1 MRGVIITALA
11 VATLA
16 APAAARTQSTGLH
29 GLVTRGPVTPV
40 CQEGVSCTAP
50 SKHTTLT
57 FTRNGVTKSVVTG
70 DDGRYSILLAAGTY
84 VVRVPSAKFGFTPR
98 SATVVAGRMSTRNFS
113 IDTGIR

>member
-1 MRGVIITALA
+1 MHRVLLALLIALA
-11 VATLA
+11 VAC
-16 APAAARTQSTGLH
+16 PAAAGTRSTGLR

-57 FTRNGVTKSVVTG
+57 FTRNGVARSVVTG
-70 DDGRYSILLAAGTY
+70 EDGRYSILLHGGSW
-84 VVRVPSAKFGFTPR
+84 VVRIPSARFGFQPR
-98 SATVVAGRMSTRNFS
+98 TVWVVAGRMTTRNFS